1 MSLTLKT
8 IRPRSR
14 GHHDVQEMQV
24 RRERGGLTVWM
35 QTSTGFV
42 LMRDRHML
50 DELADSLRA
59 AGFGAKQLTTEGG

>member
-1 MSLTLKT
+1 VSLTLKT

-35 QTSTGFV
+35 HTDKGFV
-42 LMRDRHML
+42 LVRDRHML
-50 DELADSLRA
+50 DELADSLRR
-59 AGFGAKQLTTEGG
+59 AGFGAKQLATGGG